1 MLTPIPKTHCGAG
14 DSPQCPK
21 VPLEH
26 PRRWFLLVLIAL
38 AKLLWSDF
46 RLTGSNLGLI
56 CSGLG
61 LITGQVSVTV
71 NTAGVKPSTT
81 QTLPLLGATWPQ
93 WGWALSPPRRS
104 LDAVPVP
111 LRDANLAVLI
121 TNSNVRHAL
130 TGSEYPTRRR
140 QCQEA
145 AAALGRTTLRDVTM
159 AELEGGH
166 GASVSSGQHGGFA
179 VGDLCVCL
187 CSIQEPAG

>member
-1 MLTPIPKTHCGAG
+1 M
-14 DSPQCPK
+14 
-21 VPLEH
+21 
-26 PRRWFLLVLIAL
+26 
-38 AKLLWSDF
+38 
-46 RLTGSNLGLI
+46 
-56 CSGLG
+56 
-61 LITGQVSVTV
+61 

-166 GASVSSGQHGGFA
+166 GASVSSGQRGGFA